1 MDINMKVLDPSISY
15 TFSKIFELNII
26 AEDLA
31 IEFGYTLTR
40 KRLNWPQYQG
50 ELDRIDELRNRI
62 DEILP
67 YVSLSTE
74 IARREIL
81 ISPVI
86 VDLIHYTKA
95 RIRIEYP
102 IKVTEQ
108 LQGNLDYL
116 IESKNQLLVIEAK
129 REDLDFGFTQL
140 AAQMIALDQR
150 ETNNRTD
157 YILGAVTTGK
167 LWEFGLVNCKTK
179 QVYQG
184 LDSYRVP
191 EDVEPLMR
199 ILVQILTA
207 QINLDLD

>member
-1 MDINMKVLDPSISY
+1 M
-15 TFSKIFELNII
+15 
-26 AEDLA
+26 
-31 IEFGYTLTR
+31 EFGYTLTR
-40 KRLNWPQYQG
+40 KRLNWTQYQG
-50 ELDRIDELRNRI
+50 ELDRIDELRDRI

-140 AAQMIALDQR
+140 VAQMIALDQR
-150 ETNNRTD
+150 ETENKSD

-167 LWEFGLVNCKTK
+167 LWEFGLVNCATK

-191 EDVEPLMR
+191 EDIEPLMR

-207 QINLDLD
+207 QITLDLD